1 MSHIQ
6 LFSYPTSPYA
16 QKVGC
21 YLKFKK
27 LDFKFIGV
35 NPLTN
40 DQIKFTRQRQVPV
53 MQIGDQ
59 WRKES
64 SELGIWLDEVYP
76 DNPMLP
82 DNADQ
87 RERILEIDKWVS
99 ESLIPSMFRGACEW
113 QNTFNSITNGWKLSN
128 AVSDATPLPGYVRLI
143 WPFGV
148 KKAPFIVNM
157 VKQLDLTETMDDMLH
172 RLQNEFVGHLE
183 GGEFLGGQSAPSLA
197 DLSAFPIVV
206 NAYMMGMRTNGFVL
220 DKPEVNA
227 WAKRVARY
235 LPDNPLLVPDKF
247 LKRRLLS

>member
-1 MSHIQ
+1 MNEIQ

-53 MQIGDQ
+53 MQIGDE

-64 SELGIWLDEVYP
+64 SELGLWLDEVYP
-76 DNPMLP
+76 EQPLLP
-82 DNADQ
+82 TDQ
-87 RERILEIDKWVS
+87 AERTRILEIDQWIS
-99 ESLIPSMFRGACEW
+99 DALIPSMFRAAREW
-113 QNTFNSITNGWKLSN
+113 QSWFNSITNGWKLSR
-128 AVSDATPLPGYVRLI
+128 AVSDATPLPAFVRLI

-148 KKAPFIVNM
+148 KRAPFIVNM
-157 VKQLDLTETMDDMLH
+157 VDQLDLTESMDDMVK

-183 GGEFLGGQSAPSLA
+183 GGDYFCGRSEPSLA
-197 DLSAFPIVV
+197 DLSAYPIIV
-206 NAYMMGMRTNGFVL
+206 NGYMMGMRTKTFL
-220 DKPEVNA
+220 LERPEILE
-227 WAKRVARY
+227 WAKRMSSH
-235 LPDNPLLVPDKF
+235 LPSNPLLVPDKF
-247 LKRRLLS
+247 IKRRIV